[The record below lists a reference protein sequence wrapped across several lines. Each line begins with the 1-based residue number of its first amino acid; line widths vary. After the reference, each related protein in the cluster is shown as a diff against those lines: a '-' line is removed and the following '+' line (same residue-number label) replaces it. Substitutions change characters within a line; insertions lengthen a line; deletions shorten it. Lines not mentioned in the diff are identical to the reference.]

1 MNAKHR
7 VTVNFTE
14 AEYAGLSELAERHQV
29 SLAWLC
35 RRAVAQL
42 IEKHGGKAGAQ
53 LDMPFFDQGKED
65 RA

>member
-7 VTVNFTE
+7 VTVNFSD
-14 AEYAGLSELAERHQV
+14 AEYSGLSDLAARYQV

-42 IEKHGGKAGAQ
+42 IEKHGSQARVH
-53 LDMPFFDQGKED
+53 LDTLFFDQGKEK
-65 RA
+65 RV